1 MSSFC
6 FGRKLEIFA
15 NIAFSLYNE
24 VRILYIFLLFM
35 TTSFNCQSYLQDACN
50 MYRHETEKRHKDALV
65 ECFSEDFS
73 NLNQQDQEAMK
84 QDLIRELQASKKKL
98 ISAKGKEKEQL
109 AKDIE
114 LFSILAKELGID
126 FVDLKEVEDDLVL
139 INNALQKATDD
150 PLRTIKKSDFHSP
163 IAQKKYEV
171 LDQAMKNQSRGL
183 YSRSVLLQEL

>member
-1 MSSFC
+1 M
-6 FGRKLEIFA
+6 EIFA

-35 TTSFNCQSYLQDACN
+35 TTSFNCQGYLQDACN
-50 MYRHETEKRHKDALV
+50 MYRHDTEKRHKDALV

-73 NLNQQDQEAMK
+73 NLNQQDQEVMK
-84 QDLIRELQASKKKL
+84 QDLIKELQASKKKL
-98 ISAKGKEKEQL
+98 TSAKGKEKEQL

-126 FVDLKEVEDDLVL
+126 FVDLKEVEDDLAL

-150 PLRTIKKSDFHSP
+150 PLRKIKKSDFQSP
-163 IAQKKYEV
+163 VAQQKYEE

-183 YSRSVLLQEL
+183 YSRSVLLQAL